1 MDISDLSSYRYP
13 MLKIKD
19 LNFHYGSAQA
29 LFEISMEMR
38 AGLITIMVGSNG
50 AGKSTLMRCISGIIK
65 PSRGKILLEG
75 QAIGHLPPHAIVEK
89 GVIQVPEGRKLFP
102 SLTVQE
108 NLEMG
113 SVHPAARQKRPQT
126 LEYVYGLFPRLKE
139 RTTQLAQTLSGGEQ
153 QMLAFGRALMGL
165 PRVLLLDE
173 PSMGLAP
180 LLVQAIFQT
189 IKKIHAG
196 GGTIFLVEQ
205 NLKASLVLAQ
215 WAYVIEN
222 GRIVLEG
229 TSEQLLADERTIKA
243 YLGIHRKG

>member
-1 MDISDLSSYRYP
+1 

-19 LNFHYGSAQA
+19 LNFHYGNSQA
-29 LFEISMEMR
+29 LYGITLEMR
-38 AGLITIMVGSNG
+38 AGFITIMVGSNG
-50 AGKSTLMRCISGIIK
+50 AGKSTLMRCISGILK
-65 PSRGKILLEG
+65 PSGGEIILED
-75 QAIGHLPPHAIVEK
+75 QSIEHLPPHAIVEK
-89 GVIQVPEGRKLFP
+89 GVVQVPEGRKLFP

-113 SVHPAARQKRPQT
+113 SVHRKAKQKRAET
-126 LEYVYGLFPRLKE
+126 IEYVYGLFPRLKE

-180 LLVQAIFQT
+180 LVVQAIFQA

-205 NLKASLVLAQ
+205 NLKASLSLAQ

-229 TSEQLLADERTIKA
+229 TSEQLLTDERTIKA
-243 YLGIHRKG
+243 YLGIYKKG

>member
-1 MDISDLSSYRYP
+1 

-19 LNFHYGSAQA
+19 LDFHYGSAQA
-29 LFEISMEMR
+29 LYGINMEMR
-38 AGLITIMVGSNG
+38 VGLITIMVGSNG
-50 AGKSTLMRCISGIIK
+50 AGKSTLMRCISGIRK
-65 PSRGKILLEG
+65 PTRGQILLDDQPIET
-75 QAIGHLPPHAIVEK
+75 LPPHEVVER
-89 GVIQVPEGRKLFP
+89 GLVQVPEGRKLFP

-113 SVHPAARQKRPQT
+113 SVHPQAKEKRAET
-126 LEYVYGLFPRLKE
+126 LEFVYGLFPRLRE
-139 RTTQLAQTLSGGEQ
+139 RQTQLARTLSGGEQ

-180 LLVQAIFQT
+180 LVVQAIFQT
-189 IKKIHAG
+189 IKKIHTA

-205 NLKASLVLAQ
+205 NLKASLALAQ

-222 GRIVLEG
+222 GRIVLAG

-243 YLGIHRKG
+243 YLGIHKKG